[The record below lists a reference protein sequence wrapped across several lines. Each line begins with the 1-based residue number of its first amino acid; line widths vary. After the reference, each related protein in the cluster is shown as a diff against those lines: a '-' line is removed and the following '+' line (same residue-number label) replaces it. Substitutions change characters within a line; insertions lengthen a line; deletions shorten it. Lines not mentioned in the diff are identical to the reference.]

1 MAKRKSVMTP
11 KKEKLVE
18 ALADGMSIAK
28 ASEVAGYATDSGAY
42 HALRDQELRE
52 HLALAR
58 SELKD
63 ATKLKRIDIIEGML
77 DAIQHAKMCSDPG
90 TMIRGYAEIAKMLGF
105 YEPEKKIL
113 EVTTN
118 QGRIRQKFEIMS
130 DEELLEIMDGT
141 VIEGESHVVN

>member
-1 MAKRKSVMTP
+1 MAKKKSVMTP

-18 ALADGMSIAK
+18 AIADGMSIAK
-28 ASEVAGYATDSGAY
+28 AAEVAGYSDPSNAY

-52 HLALAR
+52 QLAQAR

-105 YEPEKKIL
+105 YEPEKKIVEL
-113 EVTTN
+113 TTN

-130 DEELLEIMDGT
+130 DEELLGIMNGT
-141 VIEGESHVVN
+141 VIEGEATLVN